1 MSEEKQDYGKTLN
14 LPTTE
19 FPMRGNLPENEPKI
33 KEALF
38 DNGLYEKML
47 KKNEGKKSYVLH
59 DGPPYANGEIHMG
72 HALNKILKDTV
83 VRFKNLQG
91 FYTPYIPGYDTH
103 GLPTE
108 KKAIQ
113 ALGLNRD
120 EISVSEFRDTC
131 RKFALQYVDKQSEG
145 FKRLGVLGDWE
156 HPYITLEPAFEA
168 RQIGVFADMYKKG
181 YIYKGLKPVYWC
193 TDCETALAEA
203 EIEYQDCDTMSIY
216 VKFPVVDGKGVL
228 DTDTSI
234 VIWTTTP
241 WTLPGNTGITVGGE
255 FEYSVV
261 ETNQGKLV
269 MASVLVDSVME
280 LAKIAEYKVV
290 KKLMGTELEGI
301 LCQHPFLDRTSKVVL
316 GSDDTVAVELDTGTG
331 AVHTAPSYGKEDYL
345 CGLKN
350 GLDIIVTVDG
360 KGYQTEGAGPFAG
373 MYYDKSSTAIIDW
386 LEEHGYLLQ
395 KEKIHHSYPHCWRCK
410 NPIIF
415 RATDQWFA
423 SVDGFRDETLKAI
436 KTVKW
441 TPSWGEERIT
451 SMVKD
456 RNDWCISRQRTWGV
470 PIPIFYCKECGKEYA
485 TDESFQKVQEIF
497 RQKGSNAWFDLDEK
511 DLMPEGATCEHCGCH
526 EFKKETDIMD
536 VWFDS
541 GSSHQ
546 GVLVER
552 GIDYPADLYLEGHD
566 QYRGWFQSSIL
577 TSVATNGIAP
587 YKNIL
592 THGWVID
599 EEGKKMSKSAGNGI
613 SPQEIIKQY
622 GADILRLW
630 VLSSDFKSDISI
642 SKDILKQISEA
653 YRKMRNTA
661 RYILGNTS
669 DYDPEKPVAYKD
681 MLEIDKWALYKVNEL
696 LKACTQN
703 YEDFNFHYVY
713 HDINQFCVTDMS
725 NFYLDIIKDRLYTSK
740 KDSVERRSAQTAM
753 YIILNTLVKLLAPM
767 ICYTTEEIW
776 RYMPHTK
783 NEQVESVMLSL
794 WPEVN
799 EEYNNP
805 ELAEKWKHIVEL
817 KELVAKELELAR
829 ANKTI
834 GHSLNAKVT
843 LFANEKEYEFLKE
856 NQKLLMTVFIVSD
869 LQIEKNARKDEP
881 RIGVKVEVAQGEKC
895 ERCWK
900 YSTTVGEN
908 KEHPTI
914 CHDCCEAISE

>member
-1 MSEEKQDYGKTLN
+1 MSEEKKDYGQTLN
-14 LPTTE
+14 LPNTE
-19 FPMRGNLPENEPKI
+19 FPMRGNLPEKEPKI
-33 KEALF
+33 KEAVL

-72 HALNKILKDTV
+72 HALNKVLKDTI

-91 FYTPYIPGYDTH
+91 YYTPYVPGYDTH

-113 ALGLNRD
+113 KLGIKR
-120 EISVSEFRDTC
+120 EEMSVSKFRDIC
-131 RKFALQYVDKQSEG
+131 HEFALEYVGKQTEG
-145 FKRLGVLGDWE
+145 FQRLGVLGDWE
-156 HPYITLEPAFEA
+156 HPYITLDPEFEA
-168 RQIGVFADMYKKG
+168 RQIGVFADMYQKG

-203 EIEYQDCDTMSIY
+203 EIEYKDVDNVSIY
-216 VKFPVVDGKGVL
+216 VKFSVVEGKGVL
-228 DTDTSI
+228 ENDMKI

-255 FEYSVV
+255 FEYSVIDTGA
-261 ETNQGKLV
+261 EKLV
-269 MASVLVDSVME
+269 MATSEVARVME
-280 LAKIAEYKVV
+280 NAEITDYKTI
-290 KKLMGTELEGI
+290 KTMQGAELEGI
-301 LCQHPFLDRTSKVVL
+301 LCQHPFAERTSKVVI
-316 GSDDTVAVELDTGTG
+316 GSEDTVNVELGTGTG

-350 GLDIIVTVDG
+350 GLEIIVCVDG
-360 KGYQTEGAGPFAG
+360 KGYQTEKAGKFAG
-373 MYYDKSSTAIIDW
+373 LSCEESNKVITNW
-386 LEEHGYLLQ
+386 LQDNGYLLAT
-395 KEKIHHSYPHCWRCK
+395 EKINHSYPHCWRCK
-410 NPIIF
+410 NPIII

-423 SVDGFRDETLKAI
+423 SVDGFRKETLDAI

-470 PIPIFYCKECGKEYA
+470 PIPIFYCKECGEEFATKEGF
-485 TDESFQKVQEIF
+485 EKIQKIF
-497 RQKGSNAWFDLDEK
+497 REKGSNAWYDLDEK
-511 DLMPEGATCEHCGCH
+511 ELMLEGATCPHCGSH

-546 GVLVER
+546 AVLVER

-566 QYRGWFQSSIL
+566 QYRGWFQSSLL
-577 TSVATNGIAP
+577 TSVATQGVSP
-587 YKNIL
+587 YKGIL

-599 EEGKKMSKSAGNGI
+599 EDGRKMSKSLGNGI
-613 SPQEIIKQY
+613 SPQDIIKEY

-630 VLSSDFKSDISI
+630 VLSSDFKTDISI
-642 SKDILKQISEA
+642 SRDILKQISES
-653 YRKMRNTA
+653 YRKIRNTA
-661 RYILGNTS
+661 RYILGNIA
-669 DYDPEKPVAYKD
+669 DFDPEKQVSYTD
-681 MLEIDKWALYKVNEL
+681 MLEIDQWAL
-696 LKACTQN
+696 LKLYQLVKNCTQN
-703 YEDFNFHYVY
+703 YEDFNFHMVY
-713 HDINQFCVTDMS
+713 HDINQFCVSDMS

-740 KDSVERRSAQTAM
+740 PDSVERKSAQTAM
-753 YIILNTLVKLLAPM
+753 YIILDSLVKMLAPM

-776 RYMPHTK
+776 SYMPHKKEENT
-783 NEQVESVMLSL
+783 ESVMLNY

-799 EEYNNP
+799 SEYENHKL
-805 ELAEKWKHIVEL
+805 EEKWNHILEL
-817 KELVAKELELAR
+817 KEMVAKELEVAR
-829 ANKTI
+829 SEKII

-843 LFANEKEYEFLKE
+843 IFADEKEYEFLKE
-856 NQKLLMTVFIVSD
+856 NQEQLETVFIVSD
-869 LQIEKNARKDEP
+869 LQIEAKPTGQIEKLA
-881 RIGVKVEVAQGEKC
+881 VKVETAEGEKC

-900 YSTTVGEN
+900 YSTTVGED
-908 KEHPTI
+908 KENPTI
-914 CHDCCEAISE
+914 CHRCSKSLHE

>member
-1 MSEEKQDYGKTLN
+1 MSEEKKDYGKTLN
-14 LPTTE
+14 LPNTE
-19 FPMRGNLPENEPKI
+19 FPMRGNLPEKEPKI
-33 KEALF
+33 KEAVF

-72 HALNKILKDTV
+72 HALNKVLKDTI

-91 FYTPYIPGYDTH
+91 YYTPYIPGYDTH

-113 ALGLNRD
+113 ALGIKRE
-120 EISVSEFRDTC
+120 EISVSKFRDIC
-131 RKFALQYVDKQSEG
+131 HDFALQYVDKQTEG

-156 HPYITLEPAFEA
+156 HPYITLKPEFES

-203 EIEYQDCDTMSIY
+203 EIEYKDVDNVSIY
-216 VKFPVVDGKGVL
+216 VKFPVVEGKGVL
-228 DTDTSI
+228 DKDTKI

-241 WTLPGNTGITVGGE
+241 WTLPGNTGITIGGE

-261 ETNQGKLV
+261 DTGIEKLV
-269 MASVLVDSVME
+269 MATELVDKVMKV
-280 LAKIAEYKVV
+280 AKITDYKTV
-290 KKLMGTELEGI
+290 KTVMGADLEGI
-301 LCQHPFLDRTSKVVL
+301 LCQHPFAGRTSKVVI
-316 GSDDTVAVELDTGTG
+316 GSDDTVNVELGTGTG
-331 AVHTAPSYGKEDYL
+331 AIHTAPSYGKEDYL

-350 GLDIIVTVDG
+350 GLEVIVCVDG
-360 KGYQTEGAGPFAG
+360 KGYQTEKAGQFAG
-373 MYYDKSSTAIIDW
+373 LSCEESNKVITKW
-386 LEEHGYLLQ
+386 LEDNGYLLAT
-395 KEKIHHSYPHCWRCK
+395 EKISHSYPHCWRCK
-410 NPIIF
+410 NPIII

-441 TPSWGEERIT
+441 TPSWGEERIA

-485 TDESFQKVQEIF
+485 TDESFKKIQEIF
-497 RQKGSNAWFDLDEK
+497 REKGSNAWYDLDEK
-511 DLMPEGATCEHCGCH
+511 DLLPENATCKHCGSH

-552 GIDYPADLYLEGHD
+552 GIDFPADLYLEGHD
-566 QYRGWFQSSIL
+566 QYRGWFQSSLL
-577 TSVATNGIAP
+577 TSVATKGIAP
-587 YKNIL
+587 YKGIL

-599 EEGKKMSKSAGNGI
+599 EDGKKMSKSLGNGI
-613 SPQEIIKQY
+613 SPQDIIKEY

-630 VLSSDFKSDISI
+630 VLSSDFKTDVSI

-653 YRKMRNTA
+653 YRKIRNTA
-661 RYILGNTS
+661 RYILGNIS
-669 DYDPEKPVAYKD
+669 DFDPEKQVKYED
-681 MLEIDKWALYKVNEL
+681 MLEIDKWALLRLNRLVKNS
-696 LKACTQN
+696 TQN
-703 YEDFNFHYVY
+703 YEEFNFHLVY
-713 HDINQFCVTDMS
+713 HDINQFCVSDMS

-740 KDSVERRSAQTAM
+740 KDSIERRSAQTAM
-753 YIILNTLVKLLAPM
+753 YIILDSLVKMLAPI

-776 RYMPHTK
+776 NNMSHLK
-783 NEQVESVMLSL
+783 NENSESVMLNY
-794 WPEVN
+794 WPDFKP
-799 EEYNNP
+799 EYENQ
-805 ELAEKWKHIVEL
+805 ELEEKWNHILEL
-817 KELVAKELELAR
+817 KEMVAKELELAR
-829 ANKTI
+829 AEKVI

-843 LFANEKEYEFLKE
+843 LFADEKEYDFLKE
-856 NQKLLMTVFIVSD
+856 NQEQLMTVFIISD
-869 LQIEKNARKDEP
+869 LQIEKKPENQKEKIA
-881 RIGVKVEVAQGEKC
+881 IKVEPAEGAKC

-900 YSTTVGEN
+900 YSTTVGDDKEN
-908 KEHPTI
+908 PTI
-914 CHDCCEAISE
+914 CHRCSVAIRD

>member
-1 MSEEKQDYGKTLN
+1 MENEKQDYGKTLN
-14 LPTTE
+14 LPNTE

-33 KEALF
+33 KEAVL
-38 DNGLYEKML
+38 DKELYQKML
-47 KKNEGKKSYVLH
+47 KKNEGHPSYVLH

-72 HALNKILKDTV
+72 HALNKVLKDTV

-91 FYTPYIPGYDTH
+91 FYTPYVPGYDTH

-113 ALGLNRD
+113 ALGINRE

-131 RKFALQYVDKQSEG
+131 RKFALQYVDKQTEG

-156 HPYITLEPAFEA
+156 HPYRTLDPEFEA
-168 RQIGVFADMYKKG
+168 RQIGVFGDMYQKG

-203 EIEYQDCDTMSIY
+203 EIEYQDSDTMSIY
-216 VKFPVVDGKGVL
+216 VKFPVVEGKDVL
-228 DTDTSI
+228 DNTMQV

-241 WTLPGNTGITVGGE
+241 WTLPGNTGITISGE
-255 FEYSVV
+255 AEYSVV
-261 ETNQGKLV
+261 ETGKEKLV
-269 MASVLVDSVME
+269 MATDLVDQVMK
-280 LAKIAEYKVV
+280 LAGITEYQILKTVQ
-290 KKLMGTELEGI
+290 GTELEGI
-301 LCQHPFLDRTSKVVL
+301 LCKHPFLDRTSKVVL
-316 GSDDTVAVELDTGTG
+316 GSEDTVAVELDTGTG

-373 MYYDKSSTAIIDW
+373 MFYEKSNDAIISW
-386 LEEHGYLLQ
+386 LEEHGYLLK
-395 KEKIHHSYPHCWRCK
+395 KEKLNHSYPHCWRCK

-423 SVDGFRDETLKAI
+423 SVDGFRKETLDAI

-441 TPSWGEERIT
+441 TPSWGEERIS
-451 SMVKD
+451 SMVQD

-470 PIPIFYCKECGKEYA
+470 PIPVFYCKECKKEYA
-485 TDESFQKVQEIF
+485 TKESFEKVSQIF
-497 RQKGSNAWFDLDEK
+497 RQKGSNSWFDLSEK
-511 DLMPEGATCEHCGCH
+511 ELMPEGATCSHCGSH

-552 GIDYPADLYLEGHD
+552 GIDYPSDLYLEGHD

-577 TSVATNGIAP
+577 TSVATKGVAP

-613 SPQEIIKQY
+613 SPQEIIKEY

-642 SKDILKQISEA
+642 SRDILKQISEA
-653 YRKMRNTA
+653 YRKIRNTA
-661 RYILGNTS
+661 RYILGNIS
-669 DYDPEKPVAYKD
+669 DFNPETDQVKYED
-681 MLEIDKWALYKVNEL
+681 MEEIDQWALLKVNAL
-696 LKACTQN
+696 LKKYIEH
-703 YEDFNFHYVY
+703 YENFDFHFAN

-740 KDSVERRSAQTAM
+740 KDSLARRSAQTAM
-753 YIILNTLVKLLAPM
+753 YIILNTLVKMIAPI
-767 ICYTTEEIW
+767 ICYTAEEIW
-776 RYMPHTK
+776 KYMPHTK
-783 NEQVESVMLSL
+783 KEQVESVMLTIL
-794 WPEVN
+794 PEVN
-799 EEYNNP
+799 EKYENKQL
-805 ELAEKWKHIVEL
+805 EEKWNHILEL
-817 KELVAKELELAR
+817 KELVSKELELAR
-829 ANKTI
+829 SNKTI

-843 LFANEKEYEFLKE
+843 LFANEKEYDFLKE
-856 NQKLLMTVFIVSD
+856 NQELLKTVLIVSD
-869 LQIEKNARKDEP
+869 LEVQPNARKDETK
-881 RIGVKVEVAQGEKC
+881 IGVKVEVAEGKKC

-900 YSTTVGEN
+900 YSVTVGEN
-908 KEHPTI
+908 TNHPTL
-914 CHDCCEAISE
+914 CHDCSEALK